1 MKKIS
6 SMTLVFLLAIFIFS
20 PVRAEK
26 IQVKTVDGV
35 QVVKNP
41 KKPAPPKGALIK
53 MILEED
59 FTIGEG
65 ESEEEM
71 FSEITSVAVDNDGNV
86 YILDRK
92 EKTVKIFDSAGKF
105 VRKFG
110 KQGQGPGE
118 MNMPIF
124 VQITPNNELVVEDAV
139 NRKLMFFSS
148 EGEFLKSISTAKA
161 AGLAAIVID
170 SKGNL
175 TGQAVI
181 PSEKKLIREVKKYDK
196 DLNPL
201 FTIDTLDFTSIIEGK
216 INPYRLASFYV
227 LGREDNIIYGY
238 PEEYEIEIFNP
249 EGKLIRRILKDYDP
263 VKITK
268 EDQEEFMDRLPAE
281 ASVIKDRIEFPKL
294 FPAYQSF
301 SRDNQGR
308 IFVRTF
314 EKGKKER
321 EYFFDVFDAEGIY
334 IAKIPLDVD
343 PRIWKGKKLYA
354 IRENEDGFQILR
366 CSSIRW
372 EK

>member
-6 SMTLVFLLAIFIFS
+6 SLTLIFILAVFIFS
-20 PVRAEK
+20 PARAEK
-26 IQVKTVDGV
+26 IQVKTVDEV

-41 KKPAPPKGALIK
+41 KKPDPPKGALIK

-71 FSEITSVAVDNDGNV
+71 FSEITSVAVNNDGDV

-92 EKTVKIFDSAGKF
+92 EKTVKVFDNTGKF

-124 VQITPNNELVVEDAV
+124 VQISPNDELVVEDVV
-139 NRKLMFFSS
+139 NRK
-148 EGEFLKSISTAKA
+148 EFLTSISTAKA
-161 AGLAAIVID
+161 AGLAAILLD
-170 SKGNL
+170 SKINL
-175 TGQAVI
+175 IGQAVV
-181 PSEKKLIREVKKYDK
+181 PAEKKLIREVKKYDK

-201 FTIDTLDFTSIIEGK
+201 FTIDTLDFTNLIEGK

-227 LGREDNIIYGY
+227 LGKEDNIIYGY

-249 EGKLIRRILKDYDP
+249 EGKLIKRILKEYDP

-268 EDQEEFMDRLPAE
+268 EDQEEFMARLPAE
-281 ASVIKDRIEFPKL
+281 AAAIKDRIEFPKS

-301 SRDNQGR
+301 SRDDQGR

-321 EYFFDVFDAEGIY
+321 EYYFDVFDEKGIY
-334 IAKIPLDVD
+334 IAKIPLDVG
-343 PRIWKGKKLYA
+343 KG
-354 IRENEDGFQILR
+354 E
-366 CSSIRW
+366 
-372 EK
+372 

>member
-6 SMTLVFLLAIFIFS
+6 SVILVFFLAIFIFS
-20 PVRAEK
+20 PARVEST
-26 IQVKTVDGV
+26 QVKTVEGV
-35 QVVKNP
+35 RVVKNP

-71 FSEITSVAVDNDGNV
+71 FSEITSVAVDNDGHI

-92 EKTVKIFDSAGKF
+92 EKTVKVFDSAGKF

-148 EGEFLKSISTAKA
+148 EGEFLKSLSTAKA
-161 AGLAAIVID
+161 AGLAAILID

-175 TGQAVI
+175 IGQAIV
-181 PSEKKLIREVKKYDK
+181 PAEKKLIREVKKYDK
-196 DLNPL
+196 ELNPL

-238 PEEYEIEIFNP
+238 PEEYEIKIFNP

-263 VKITK
+263 LKITK
-268 EDQEEFMDRLPAE
+268 EDQEEFMNRLPAE
-281 ASVIKDRIEFPKL
+281 ASVIKDRIEFPKS

-301 SRDNQGR
+301 SRDDQGR

-321 EYFFDVFDAEGIY
+321 EYFFDVFDTEGIY

-343 PRIWKGKKLYA
+343 PRIWKGEKLYA
-354 IRENEDGFQILR
+354 IKENEDGFQILR

>member
-20 PVRAEK
+20 PARAEK

-35 QVVKNP
+35 QVIKNP
-41 KKPAPPKGALIK
+41 KKPAPPKDALIK
-53 MILEED
+53 MILEEN
-59 FTIGEG
+59 FSIGEG

-71 FSEITSVAVDNDGNV
+71 FSEITSVAVDNDGNI

-92 EKTVKIFDSAGKF
+92 EKTVKVFDSAGKY

-118 MNMPIF
+118 MNMPIV

-139 NRKLMFFSS
+139 NRKLIFFSS

-161 AGLAAIVID
+161 AGLAAIAID

-175 TGQAVI
+175 VGQQVVPA
-181 PSEKKLIREVKKYDK
+181 EKKLIREVKKYDK

-201 FTIDTLDFTSIIEGK
+201 FTIDALDFTSLIEGK
-216 INPYRLASFYV
+216 INPYHLASFYV
-227 LGREDNIIYGY
+227 LDREDNIIYGY
-238 PEEYEIEIFNP
+238 PEEYEIKIFNP
-249 EGKLIRRILKDYDP
+249 EGKLIRRILKEYDP

-281 ASVIKDRIEFPKL
+281 AAMIKDRIEFPKS

-301 SRDNQGR
+301 SRDDQGR

-321 EYFFDVFDAEGIY
+321 EYFFDVFDAEGMY
-334 IAKIPLDVD
+334 ITKIPLDVE
-343 PRIWKGKKLYA
+343 PRMWKGEKLYA
-354 IRENEDGFQILR
+354 IEETEDGFQVLR
-366 CSSIRW
+366 CYSIRW

>member
-1 MKKIS
+1 MKEIS
-6 SMTLVFLLAIFIFS
+6 SMTLVFLLAIFICS
-20 PVRAEK
+20 PLRAEK
-26 IQVKTVDGV
+26 TQVETVDGV
-35 QVVKNP
+35 QVIKNP

-53 MILEED
+53 MILEEE

-71 FSEITSVAVDNDGNV
+71 FSEMTSVAVDNDGNI

-92 EKTVKIFDSAGKF
+92 EKKVKVFDSAGKF

-118 MNMPIF
+118 MNMPIA
-124 VQITPNNELVVEDAV
+124 VQITPNNELVVEDVV

-161 AGLAAIVID
+161 AGLAAIVLD

-175 TGQAVI
+175 IGQAVV
-181 PSEKKLIREVKKYDK
+181 PAEKKLIREIKKYDK

-201 FTIDTLDFTSIIEGK
+201 FTIDTIDFTSIIEGK
-216 INPYRLASFYV
+216 INPYRLALFYV

-249 EGKLIRRILKDYDP
+249 EGKLIRKILKEYDP

-268 EDQEEFMDRLPAE
+268 EDQEEFMDRLPVE
-281 ASVIKDRIEFPKL
+281 AAMIKDRIEFPKS

-301 SRDNQGR
+301 LRDDQGR

-314 EKGKKER
+314 EKGGKER
-321 EYFFDVFDAEGIY
+321 EYFFDVFDAEGLY

-343 PRIWKGKKLYA
+343 PKIWKGEKLYS
-354 IRENEDGFQILR
+354 IKENEDGFQILR
-366 CSSIRW
+366 CFSIRW

>member
-6 SMTLVFLLAIFIFS
+6 SMTLVLFLALFILS
-20 PVRAEK
+20 PASAEK
-26 IQVKTVDGV
+26 TQAKAVDEV
-35 QVVKNP
+35 QVIKNP
-41 KKPAPPKGALIK
+41 KKPAPPKGALVK

-71 FSEITSVAVDNDGNV
+71 FSEITSVAVDYDSNV

-105 VRKFG
+105 VKKFG

-124 VQITPNNELVVEDAV
+124 IQITPDNELVVEDAL

-148 EGEFLKSISTAKA
+148 GGEFLKSISTAKA
-161 AGLAAIVID
+161 AGLAAILID

-175 TGQAVI
+175 IGQAVV
-181 PSEKKLIREVKKYDK
+181 PAEKKIIREVKKYDK

-201 FTIDTLDFTSIIEGK
+201 FTIDTLDFTNLIEGK
-216 INPYRLASFYV
+216 INPYRLASFYI
-227 LGREDNIIYGY
+227 LGREDNIIYGNA
-238 PEEYEIEIFNP
+238 EDYEIKIFSP
-249 EGKLIRRILKDYDP
+249 EGKLIKRILKNYDP
-263 VKITK
+263 VTITK
-268 EDQEEFMDRLPAE
+268 KDQEEFMERLPAE
-281 ASVIKDRIEFPKL
+281 AAMIKDRIEFPKS

-301 SRDNQGR
+301 SRDDQGR
-308 IFVRTF
+308 LFVRTF

-321 EYFFDVFDAEGIY
+321 EYYFDVFDAEGMY

-354 IRENEDGFQILR
+354 VKESEDGFQILR
-366 CSSIRW
+366 CFSIRW
-372 EK
+372 GK